1 MPRIIAGERRGR
13 IIRTLQ
19 GRNTRPTSDRVK
31 ESLFNIIQE
40 RLQSSRVLDLYAGTG
55 SLGLESLSRGC
66 RDVVFV
72 ENDPSAV
79 RVLRD
84 NCRSLDYM
92 EYCEI
97 LPFDVQKAIEWL
109 SGKKQVFDIIL
120 MDPPYNREFEV
131 RTISALEQG
140 NLVGD
145 EGIIIVEHL
154 ATDEQDERVGN
165 FRRYDLR
172 KYGNTALSFYRKE

>member
-97 LPFDVQKAIEWL
+97 LL
-109 SGKKQVFDIIL
+109 
-120 MDPPYNREFEV
+120 
-131 RTISALEQG
+131 
-140 NLVGD
+140 
-145 EGIIIVEHL
+145 
-154 ATDEQDERVGN
+154 
-165 FRRYDLR
+165 
-172 KYGNTALSFYRKE
+172 

>member
-79 RVLRD
+79 RFYATTAVLWTIWNTVRY
-84 NCRSLDYM
+84 SLLM
-92 EYCEI
+92 C
-97 LPFDVQKAIEWL
+97 
-109 SGKKQVFDIIL
+109 KK
-120 MDPPYNREFEV
+120 P
-131 RTISALEQG
+131 
-140 NLVGD
+140 
-145 EGIIIVEHL
+145 
-154 ATDEQDERVGN
+154 
-165 FRRYDLR
+165 
-172 KYGNTALSFYRKE
+172 